1 MTDRSLTTGKE
12 VGLFP
17 RPYKF
22 RFIYQLPPPPP
33 AWQDTQSNS
42 GLWLMSR
49 KSVHGTNCM
58 SAENEVKEEGEGNLH
73 WNLTVWQGESLATL
87 TLVGDGGWGGCCCT
101 TSWRRVY
108 PRWRSLSDVVTSTP
122 PCCPPPDFQP
132 DGTLQSPIS
141 SIHPELC
148 TSARSLPYDQAA
160 EKERMEEEKMSRRNS
175 RNWNRRHEPGLA
187 ASCQLLPFYTVALI
201 WVPKW

>member
-1 MTDRSLTTGKE
+1 MGFLALGLTTWPIAVWQLAKKLDCFPVHTSSVLSINSPQPGGNPVKIGVVIDEQEICPRNELHVGGKWSQ
-12 VGLFP
+12 GG
-17 RPYKF
+17 RGGK
-22 RFIYQLPPPPP
+22 
-33 AWQDTQSNS
+33 
-42 GLWLMSR
+42 
-49 KSVHGTNCM
+49 
-58 SAENEVKEEGEGNLH
+58 LH

-122 PCCPPPDFQP
+122 PCSPPPDFQP

-175 RNWNRRHEPGLA
+175 RSWNRRHEPGLA
-187 ASCQLLPFYTVALI
+187 ASWW
-201 WVPKW
+201 WVDA